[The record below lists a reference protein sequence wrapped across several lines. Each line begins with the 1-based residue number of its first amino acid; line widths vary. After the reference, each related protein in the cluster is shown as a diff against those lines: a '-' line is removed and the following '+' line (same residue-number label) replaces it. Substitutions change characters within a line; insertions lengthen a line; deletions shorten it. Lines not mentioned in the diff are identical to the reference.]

1 MNKNLLQLCYE
12 GECGESYIR
21 SMNAQEGLLVSLSD
35 VLRTLAAEN
44 RKIEGKSTA
53 NMATVLQAVIKTL
66 DLDELKNIPLVI
78 DGNKTSEVF
87 LTEPGLYRVLA
98 QDTTPAGKKFQ
109 RWLFHSVLP
118 AIREFGIYP
127 PPIRKERS
135 ELSAFANSLQQTV
148 QALVMEIEKR
158 EALESRVNEVEVKV
172 NSLSS
177 LRDLSN
183 FRNVTDRLD
192 ELNLQHLSEYEIWLW
207 CEKLRSEHGSEKVA
221 CPSGNSIKSLYPL
234 VIIDE
239 AISSYQKVVSARQ
252 RS

>member
-12 GECGESYIR
+12 GDCGESYIR
-21 SMNAQEGLLVSLSD
+21 SMNDQGDLLVSLSD

-44 RKIEGKSTA
+44 RKMEGKNTA
-53 NMATVLQAVIKTL
+53 NMAIILQAIIKTL
-66 DLDELKNIPLVI
+66 DSDELKNIPLVI
-78 DGNKTSEVF
+78 DGNTTSEVF

-109 RWLFHSVLP
+109 RWLFHNVLP
-118 AIREFGIYP
+118 AIREFGVFP
-127 PPIRKERS
+127 PPVRKERS

-172 NSLSS
+172 NSLSN

-183 FRNVTDRLD
+183 FRNVSDRLN
-192 ELNLQHLSEYEIWLW
+192 ELGLQELSEYEIWVW
-207 CEKLRSEHGSEKVA
+207 CEKLRSERGSEKVP
-221 CPSGNSIKSLYPL
+221 CPTGLPMKSHYPL
-234 VIIDE
+234 ALVDE
-239 AISSYQKVVSARQ
+239 AISVYQKVTSARQ
-252 RS
+252 RN